1 MWINLWISPV
11 IEIFD
16 LLLDKVMSQHKPK
29 GLLIGPEY
37 YTGDNIILHLPLCV
51 CLLVTPEGATAT
63 EG

>member
-16 LLLDKVMSQHKPK
+16 LLL
-29 GLLIGPEY
+29 GPEY
-37 YTGDNIILHLPLCV
+37 YTGDKYYTTPAACV
-51 CLLVTPEGATAT
+51 SCLVTPEGATAT